1 MLTILGSLLGFAGS
15 AVPSVID
22 MFKEKED
29 KKNQMEMFKLQLD
42 AKERGVD
49 LDIKVLEAKANM
61 EDRRSERE
69 EQERL
74 LQHDMALGKQT
85 GFINSL
91 RAFVRPF
98 ITYVFFLTFI
108 GVKVVLVWNT
118 IKNGED
124 LNATIAV
131 IWDEQTEA
139 LFAAIISF
147 WFGSRA
153 MPKVKQLNK

>member
-1 MLTILGSLLGFAGS
+1 MR
-15 AVPSVID
+15 VP
-22 MFKEKED
+22 
-29 KKNQMEMFKLQLD
+29 
-42 AKERGVD
+42 
-49 LDIKVLEAKANM
+49 
-61 EDRRSERE
+61 SERE

-108 GVKVVLVWNT
+108 GVKVVLVWDT